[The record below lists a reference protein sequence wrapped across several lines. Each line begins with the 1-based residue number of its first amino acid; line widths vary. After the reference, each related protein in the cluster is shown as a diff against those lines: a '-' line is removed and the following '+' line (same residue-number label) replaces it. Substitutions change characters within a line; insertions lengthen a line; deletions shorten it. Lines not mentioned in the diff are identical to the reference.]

1 MQPVKTQPPVVLKRC
16 SIVLQL
22 FCSFLLL
29 SLLLLLLLG
38 LLLLLSLLLLLLLVL
53 LGLLGLLLLLLLLL
67 VLLLLCK
74 LDLALFS
81 SWSVAFGCFVSVFF
95 DSQERYQLKEHCWV

>member
-1 MQPVKTQPPVVLKRC
+1 M
-16 SIVLQL
+16 
-22 FCSFLLL
+22 
-29 SLLLLLLLG
+29 
-38 LLLLLSLLLLLLLVL
+38 L

-81 SWSVAFGCFVSVFF
+81 SWSVAFGCFVSVFL
-95 DSQERYQLKEHCWV
+95 DSEEWYQLQEHCWAWWRKSTYRKDMVAMIPERPRAK